1 MVDKDQK
8 NQVLFMQLVFT
19 FQSAAWQQLGK
30 IKNPLTDKIERDLN
44 QARFSIDILEMI
56 RTKTQGNLSENEKT
70 FIDKVIS
77 ELQLNYVA
85 EYDKEPKA
93 EEEKKEEGEKA
104 AEETEEEKTPKA
116 PKKSKKKETKAA
128 PKPKTKKSSTKKKQ
142 E

>member
-8 NQVLFMQLVFT
+8 NQVLFMQLLFT

>member
-1 MVDKDQK
+1 MVDDNQK

-85 EYDKEPKA
+85 EFDREPKV

-104 AEETEEEKTPKA
+104 AEETKEEKTPEA

-128 PKPKTKKSSTKKKQ
+128 PKLKTKKSSTKKK
-142 E
+142 